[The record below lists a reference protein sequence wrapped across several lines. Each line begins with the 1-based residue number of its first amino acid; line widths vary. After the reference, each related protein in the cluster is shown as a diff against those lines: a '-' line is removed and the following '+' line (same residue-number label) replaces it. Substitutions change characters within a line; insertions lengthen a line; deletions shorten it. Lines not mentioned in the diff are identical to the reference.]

1 MKTSTHWMKQPKYWV
16 LLGAALI
23 ATYLLGPIVVLAVLG
38 LGYLLRA
45 AYRRWVAS
53 NPLHQ

>member
-23 ATYLLGPIVVLAVLG
+23 ATYLLGPIVVLALVG
-38 LGYLLRA
+38 LGYLLRV
-45 AYRRWVAS
+45 AYRRWVAK
-53 NPLHQ
+53 